1 MSKTDFQNQE
11 RNSPLRVKI
20 LGRQSGQTEIV
31 ENVLDKVIMA
41 DLIMADLIMADLI
54 MADLIMADLK
64 VIDLNM
70 QSVKMINF
78 DAAKLA

>member
-20 LGRQSGQTEIV
+20 LGRQCGQTEIV

-54 MADLIMADLK
+54 MSDLK

>member
-20 LGRQSGQTEIV
+20 LGRQCGQTEIV
-31 ENVLDKVIMA
+31 ENVLDKV
-41 DLIMADLIMADLI
+41 IMADLIMADLI

>member
-20 LGRQSGQTEIV
+20 LGRQCGQTEIV
-31 ENVLDKVIMA
+31 ENVLDKV
-41 DLIMADLIMADLI
+41 IMADLI

>member
-20 LGRQSGQTEIV
+20 LGRQCGQTEIV
-31 ENVLDKVIMA
+31 ENVLDKV
-41 DLIMADLIMADLI
+41 I